1 MAKKIQGYIRLQLP
15 AGAANP
21 APPVGPALGA
31 QGVNIM
37 AFCKEFN
44 AKTKDQN
51 GMILPV
57 VITVYSDKSFTFILK
72 SPPAS
77 VLLKK
82 AANIAS
88 GSAKPNQDKVGK
100 VTKKQLARDLQGSRK
115 DLNAKTRRPASASSP
130 APPATWASRSSTNFH
145 RTNEQPLTAGVP
157 PGTFAPQGVKM
168 EKHSKRYRSAV
179 KVADLTKEYP
189 LKEAVEIL
197 TKFPKAK
204 FDETVELSFR
214 LGVDAAAG
222 DQMVRGTT
230 PLPNG
235 SGKKVRVLV
244 FTDNPKAAS
253 MPAPITPA
261 CRT

>member
-44 AKTKDQN
+44 AKTKDLN

-88 GSAKPNQDKVGK
+88 GSARPNQDKVGK
-100 VTKKQLARDLQGSRK
+100 VTRKQLLEIVKLKQK
-115 DLNAKTRRPASASSP
+115 DLNSSSDE
-130 APPATWASRSSTNFH
+130 AGIRIIAG
-145 RTNEQPLTAGVP
+145 TARNMGIEVI
-157 PGTFAPQGVKM
+157 
-168 EKHSKRYRSAV
+168 
-179 KVADLTKEYP
+179 D
-189 LKEAVEIL
+189 
-197 TKFPKAK
+197 
-204 FDETVELSFR
+204 
-214 LGVDAAAG
+214 
-222 DQMVRGTT
+222 
-230 PLPNG
+230 
-235 SGKKVRVLV
+235 
-244 FTDNPKAAS
+244 
-253 MPAPITPA
+253 
-261 CRT
+261 